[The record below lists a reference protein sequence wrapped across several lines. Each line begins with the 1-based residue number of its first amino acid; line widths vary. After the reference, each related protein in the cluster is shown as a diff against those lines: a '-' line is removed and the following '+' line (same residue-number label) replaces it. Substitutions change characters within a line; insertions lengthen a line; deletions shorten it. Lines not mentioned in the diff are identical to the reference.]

1 MPSFYPGRQTRRF
14 RPWLAAILGLAALL
28 PFAGA
33 KTDEA
38 EEKQIWVILNRWISA
53 LGGAQNIAQLRTV
66 DYRCWIDYGTGRPP
80 IPLEVRATAEGAY
93 RYDYELPGHGRLTQ
107 AFDGRRTWQRSE
119 TLGFG
124 QLSAQ
129 EHALNQGGADF
140 RAPLHGIKAFA
151 QMAAHRLR
159 PEETIE
165 GRRLQVLEMADQ
177 AGEKARWYFDP
188 ESGLRVRV
196 EADTQNGLMV
206 VENSDFRRV
215 PGSEV
220 KESFNIIRVTNG
232 QRVVITLR
240 DIIYNEAVDP
250 ELLAPPRGPLE
261 DNQAIE
267 RILHFNREAMGRA
280 ALKGVQTRVSKGM
293 VEITTSG
300 LKIPTLISQ
309 KQPNLMVVEQDV
321 PGMGPMWQGFNG
333 RTGWAWS
340 ELQGYREMQGAE
352 LQQMLA
358 SADLEGPLR
367 LSEQCPL
374 RRLLEEK
381 EDNGRRLIGIAL
393 ATLAGPAGNFYF
405 DAKTYLLVR
414 VETFIQTGASGQ
426 IKVVADYADFRK
438 VDGMMLPFKT
448 TLNNPAMQVVTTF
461 ETVLHNQPLD
471 DAIFQPRKE

>member
-1 MPSFYPGRQTRRF
+1 MRWL
-14 RPWLAAILGLAALL
+14 RPWLAAVLGVVALL
-28 PFAGA
+28 PVVGA
-33 KTDEA
+33 ETGEA

-53 LGGAQNIAQLRTV
+53 LGGAQNIARLTTV
-66 DYRCWIDYGTGRPP
+66 DYRCWIDYGAGRPP
-80 IPLEVRATAEGAY
+80 IALEVRADAQGAY

-107 AFDGRRTWQRSE
+107 VFDGRLTWQRSE

-124 QLSAQ
+124 RLSAQ

-140 RAPLHGIKAFA
+140 RAPLHAIKAFA
-151 QMAAHRLR
+151 QMAARRLL

-165 GRRLQVLEMADQ
+165 GRRLQVVEMTDQ

-188 ESGLRVRV
+188 ESGLRVRI
-196 EADTQNGLMV
+196 EADTRSGRMV
-206 VENSDFRRV
+206 VEHADFRRV

-220 KESFNIIRVTNG
+220 KESFQIIRITNG

-240 DIIYNEAVDP
+240 DIIYNEELDP

-267 RILHFNREAMGRA
+267 GILHSNREAMGRA
-280 ALKGVQTRVSKGM
+280 ALRGVQTRVSKGM
-293 VEITTSG
+293 VEVTTSG
-300 LKIPTLISQ
+300 LKIPTLMSQ
-309 KQPNLMVVEQDV
+309 KQPNLLVIEQDV
-321 PGMGPMWQGFNG
+321 PGMGPMWQGFDG
-333 RTGWAWS
+333 RIGWAWS

-367 LSEQCPL
+367 LNEQCPL

-405 DAKTYLLVR
+405 DTKTHFLVR
-414 VETFIQTGASGQ
+414 VETFIQTGADGQ
-426 IKVVADYADFRK
+426 MKVVADFDDFRK
-438 VDGMMLPFKT
+438 VDGMTLPFRT
-448 TLNNPAMQVVTTF
+448 TLTNPAMQVVTTL
-461 ETVLHNQPLD
+461 EAVLHNKPLD
-471 DAIFQPRKE
+471 DAIFQSRKE